1 MKSFVLVLLLV
12 VVRVSQAVSG
22 SGLYIMLRNE
32 TTRIVTVRQISCIK
46 DRSSELSSWNVA
58 LGLCP
63 VNSEIV
69 SYSAMDTKRHIFVG
83 KLVFNVSAM
92 TGTWWDYNLTSAKIL
107 QGSVYWYLVQEVVS
121 VCHWD
126 QESCSVK
133 IVLDHLI
140 IPFRGS

>member
-92 TGTWWDYNLTSAKIL
+92 TGGVIIRTSAKIW
-107 QGSVYWYLVQEVVS
+107 QGSVYWYLVQGVVS

-126 QESCSVK
+126 QES
-133 IVLDHLI
+133 
-140 IPFRGS
+140 